1 MLSFLSLFSLS
12 VLLSSSSSPL
22 TRHYPTL
29 PPFIFFS
36 SFPSIYLPPC
46 LSPSCSIFP
55 FFPFSSLSLPILL
68 SLSMLPLF
76 SLQFPLCILIFI
88 LFPSSLCISR
98 LIPSL
103 PPPFLP
109 FYLLFAILP
118 VFFFPPPFFC
128 PVCPSLFNFSHS
140 LLHPCSLFHTHNL
153 PSVLS
158 AFFPSSLLPSSFTS
172 SPPPLSSWCQGSAST
187 PCSTTLRGQRFQ
199 NLLLRSDLVFL
210 PPGCTLMSVSSSP
223 CCSSYS
229 WRSVAA
235 GKCVCVCVCLL
246 DWIVCHCFFI

>member
-1 MLSFLSLFSLS
+1 MTSCLLVPLDFLPPFTFFCLSFLVSVFALFPVFFHSPLSSISSLSLSSFLLNFIPPSTHYLLLLMLSFLSLFSLS
-12 VLLSSSSSPL
+12 VLSSSSSPPL
-22 TRHYPTL
+22 VIILHFL
-29 PPFIFFS
+29 PLS
-36 SFPSIYLPPC
+36 SSLPSLQ
-46 LSPSCSIFP
+46 SIFLP
-55 FFPFSSLSLPILL
+55 VSLLLAQFSPFSSLSLSILL

-76 SLQFPLCILIFI
+76 GLQFPLCILIVI
-88 LFPSSLCISR
+88 LFPSSLCISH

-158 AFFPSSLLPSSFTS
+158 ALMPSSLLPSSFTS
-172 SPPPLSSWCQGSAST
+172 SPPPLSS
-187 PCSTTLRGQRFQ
+187 
-199 NLLLRSDLVFL
+199 
-210 PPGCTLMSVSSSP
+210 
-223 CCSSYS
+223 
-229 WRSVAA
+229 
-235 GKCVCVCVCLL
+235 
-246 DWIVCHCFFI
+246 